1 MHAQELANLA
11 IQLKES
17 RGDILN
23 VFHEFIDGE
32 IIPRIVVIPSTK
44 INWTENINHFP
55 LPNINISEDM
65 IGIDELAVN
74 VTIFSDELIRIP
86 DNNFYGGIIMAYFT
100 KVPAKNKQGYK

>member
-1 MHAQELANLA
+1 M
-11 IQLKES
+11 
-17 RGDILN
+17 N

-32 IIPRIVVIPSTK
+32 IIPRIVVIPSTQ

-65 IGIDELAVN
+65 IVIDELAVN

-86 DNNFYGGIIMAYFT
+86 DNNFYGIDLYRVTNRI
-100 KVPAKNKQGYK
+100 KEQGYDPQFINNLVIRLIDLDELFEMTY